1 MNNIGVISKYLT
13 EAKMKLD
20 KKSIKDLIKK
30 KKSGKYEINGE
41 TVDVSVMGDTII
53 ITYPSDMVDFT
64 YALAQASDDFG
75 YDYNQI
81 GLGNKKKTKF
91 IIDLS

>member
-1 MNNIGVISKYLT
+1 MNIIGKYMT
-13 EAKMKLD
+13 EAKMKLS
-20 KKSIKDLIKK
+20 KKTVKDLIQK
-30 KKSGKYEINGE
+30 KKSGKYEINGN
-41 TVDVSVMGDTII
+41 TVDVSVVDDTII
-53 ITYPSDMVDFT
+53 LTYPSDMVDFT
-64 YALAQASDDFG
+64 YALAQASDDLG

>member
-1 MNNIGVISKYLT
+1 MSIDVINKYIT
-13 EAKMKLD
+13 EAKIKLN
-20 KKSIKDLIKK
+20 KKSVKDLIQK
-30 KKSGKYEINGE
+30 KKSGKYEINGNTVE
-41 TVDVSVMGDTII
+41 VNTVDDTVI

-64 YALAQASDDFG
+64 YALAQASDDLG

-81 GLGNKKKTKF
+81 GLGSKKKTKF

>member
-1 MNNIGVISKYLT
+1 MSIDVINKYIT
-13 EAKMKLD
+13 EAKIKLN
-20 KKSIKDLIKK
+20 KKSVKDLIQK
-30 KKSGKYEINGE
+30 KKSGKYEINGN
-41 TVDVSVMGDTII
+41 TVEVNTIDDTVI

-64 YALAQASDDFG
+64 YALAQASDDLG

-81 GLGNKKKTKF
+81 GLGSKKKTKF